1 MTFSVVDPYSLFSDE
16 HNKYSFSAAIDA
28 LSFNICFTYKL
39 GLAYSR
45 WERKVFRV
53 YRYMIGF
60 GLKESDK
67 WLRLDAT
74 PKLIK
79 VTCLSAKVSLFAA
92 DLYSFVLESERVWLG
107 VLGEALA
114 IGSGGLA
121 DGVAKETGESGKGG
135 EAELEG
141 DIGEA

>member
-1 MTFSVVDPYSLFSDE
+1 MAPSRCNDKVDQSPY
-16 HNKYSFSAAIDA
+16 
-28 LSFNICFTYKL
+28 
-39 GLAYSR
+39 
-45 WERKVFRV
+45 
-53 YRYMIGF
+53 
-60 GLKESDK
+60 
-67 WLRLDAT
+67 
-74 PKLIK
+74 LI
-79 VTCLSAKVSLFAA
+79 AKVSLFAA